1 LSARSRVRHLV
12 EDRRFQRTI
21 TVVILVNAVTLG
33 AGTSPRLVTA
43 TGGLLTHLD
52 RLALGIFVVELA
64 LKLFAYGWR
73 FFRDPWNCF
82 DAVVVG
88 ISLPP
93 ATGALSVL
101 RALRVLRILRLI
113 SAVPSMRRVVETLIA
128 ALPGV
133 SAIVGLL
140 VLVVYVAAVLGTH
153 LFAEAA
159 PQYFGD
165 LGRSLWS
172 LFQVTTGEAWP
183 DIAAAVMEH
192 QPMAW
197 VFFLVFILVSTFVV
211 LNLFLAV
218 VVNAMESVREQEEA
232 ARPSAPAATTGD
244 PASVQAELA
253 ALRQEIAALRA
264 ELARAGT
271 PTTGEDRPPVRDAG
285 PAA

>member
-12 EDRRFQRTI
+12 EDRRFQHTV

-33 AGTSPRLVTA
+33 AGTSPRLVA
-43 TGGLLTHLD
+43 ASGGLLPHLD
-52 RLALGIFVVELA
+52 RLALGVFVVELA

-82 DAVVVG
+82 DFLVVA

-93 ATGALSVL
+93 ATGSLSVL

-113 SAVPSMRRVVETLIA
+113 SSVPSMRRVVGTLIA

-133 SAIVGLL
+133 SAIIGLL
-140 VLVVYVAAVLGTH
+140 VLVVYVAAVMGTY

-165 LGRSLWS
+165 LGASLWS

-183 DIAAAVMEH
+183 DIAATVMED
-192 QPMAW
+192 QPLAW

-218 VVNAMESVREQEEA
+218 VVNAMESVREQEA
-232 ARPSAPAATTGD
+232 AAQPAVPAAAPGEH
-244 PASVQAELA
+244 ASVQAELA
-253 ALRQEIAALRA
+253 ALRREIAALRE
-264 ELARAGT
+264 ELTRTGT
-271 PTTGEDRPPVRDAG
+271 PATGEDRSPVRDAG
-285 PAA
+285 SP